1 MIRARAGAA
10 VHAARLELQM
20 KRAEQREREAL
31 ARAGALI
38 AASERV
44 PASGEPPA
52 LVAEARRLR
61 LALEAHSAAVARSLE
76 ADRADYPAVAAWMRP
91 LVVLRG
97 LSARAVLRH
106 QVARCERELRPL
118 HERLAA
124 AALAEP
130 GAAGASVPGTLAE
143 AIRGARAERDTAL
156 AERTRRLE
164 AFEGKALPPWLGWV
178 AEEGKALGRSLVKQ
192 LQGQLLPRASALAG
206 LAAGWWVAHT
216 YTDSRPRSLLRSVG
230 IGHGGTHVVS
240 GDTYRAMSFWLP
252 IAAAAICAY
261 LGDRMARWV
270 RSRYQPGAGANGE
283 ANTAGAD
290 PR

>member
-10 VHAARLELQM
+10 VHAARLEIQM

-31 ARAGALI
+31 ARAGALL
-38 AASERV
+38 AASDRV
-44 PASGEPPA
+44 PASGELQA
-52 LVAEARRLR
+52 LAAEARRLR
-61 LALEAHSAAVARSLE
+61 LELEAHSGAVARSLE
-76 ADRADYPAVAAWMRP
+76 ADRADYPAVAAWVRP

-130 GAAGASVPGTLAE
+130 GATGASVPGTLAD

-156 AERTRRLE
+156 AERTRRLA

-178 AEEGKALGRSLVKQ
+178 ADEGKALGRSLVKQ
-192 LQGQLLPRASALAG
+192 LQGQFLPRASALAG

-216 YTDSRPRSLLRSVG
+216 YTDSRPRSLLRSIG

-240 GDTYRAMSFWLP
+240 GDTYRALSFWLP
-252 IAAAAICAY
+252 IAAAAVCAY
-261 LGDRMARWV
+261 LGDRVARWV
-270 RSRYQPGAGANGE
+270 RGRYQPSGGADGE
-283 ANTAGAD
+283 ASAAGAD

>member
-10 VHAARLELQM
+10 VHAARLEIQM

-31 ARAGALI
+31 ARAGALL

-44 PASGEPPA
+44 PASGELQA
-52 LVAEARRLR
+52 LAAEARRLR
-61 LALEAHSAAVARSLE
+61 LELEAHSGAVARSLE
-76 ADRADYPAVAAWMRP
+76 ADRADYPAVAAWVRP

-130 GAAGASVPGTLAE
+130 GATGASVPGTLAE

-156 AERTRRLE
+156 AERTRRLA

-178 AEEGKALGRSLVKQ
+178 ADEGKALGRSLVKQ
-192 LQGQLLPRASALAG
+192 LQGQFLPRASALAG

-216 YTDSRPRSLLRSVG
+216 YTDSRPRSLLRSIG

-240 GDTYRAMSFWLP
+240 GDTYRALSFWLP
-252 IAAAAICAY
+252 IAAAAVCAY
-261 LGDRMARWV
+261 LGDRVARWV
-270 RSRYQPGAGANGE
+270 RGRYQPSGGADGE
-283 ANTAGAD
+283 ASAAGAD

>member
-10 VHAARLELQM
+10 VHAARLEFQM

-31 ARAGALI
+31 ARAGELL
-38 AASERV
+38 AASERA
-44 PASGEPPA
+44 PAHGEPQA
-52 LVAEARRLR
+52 LAAEAQRLR
-61 LALEAHSAAVARSLE
+61 LELEAHSAAVARSLE
-76 ADRADYPAVAAWMRP
+76 ADRADYAAVAGWMRP

-106 QVARCERELRPL
+106 QVARCQRELRPL

-130 GAAGASVPGTLAE
+130 GTAGASIPGTLAE
-143 AIRGARAERDTAL
+143 AIRGARAERETAL

-164 AFEGKALPPWLGWV
+164 AFDGKALPPWLGWM
-178 AEEGKALGRSLVKQ
+178 ADEGKALGRSLVKQ

-216 YTDSRPRSLLRSVG
+216 YTDSRPRSLLRSIG

-240 GDTYRAMSFWLP
+240 GDTYRALSFWLP
-252 IAAAAICAY
+252 IAAAAVCAY
-261 LGDRMARWV
+261 LGDRLARWV
-270 RSRYQPGAGANGE
+270 RQRYQTPRAANARAE
-283 ANTAGAD
+283 IK
-290 PR
+290 

>member
-10 VHAARLELQM
+10 VHAARLEIQM

-31 ARAGALI
+31 ARAGALL
-38 AASERV
+38 AASDRV
-44 PASGEPPA
+44 PASGELQA
-52 LVAEARRLR
+52 LAAEARRLR
-61 LALEAHSAAVARSLE
+61 LELEAHSGAVARSLE

-130 GAAGASVPGTLAE
+130 GATGASVPGTLAD

-156 AERTRRLE
+156 AERTRRLA

-178 AEEGKALGRSLVKQ
+178 ADEGKALGRSLVKQ
-192 LQGQLLPRASALAG
+192 LQGQFLPRASALAG

-216 YTDSRPRSLLRSVG
+216 YTDSRPRSLLRSIG

-240 GDTYRAMSFWLP
+240 GDTYRALSFWLP
-252 IAAAAICAY
+252 IAAAAVCAY
-261 LGDRMARWV
+261 LGDRVARWV
-270 RSRYQPGAGANGE
+270 RGRYQPSGGADGE
-283 ANTAGAD
+283 ASAAGAD

>member
-10 VHAARLELQM
+10 VHAARLEFQM
-20 KRAEQREREAL
+20 KRAEQRERDAL
-31 ARAGALI
+31 ARAGELL
-38 AASERV
+38 AASERA
-44 PASGEPPA
+44 PAHGEPQA
-52 LVAEARRLR
+52 LAAEAQRLR
-61 LALEAHSAAVARSLE
+61 LELEAHSAAVARSLE
-76 ADRADYPAVAAWMRP
+76 ADRTDYAAVAGWMCP

-97 LSARAVLRH
+97 LAARAVLRH
-106 QVARCERELRPL
+106 RVARCQRELRPL

-143 AIRGARAERDTAL
+143 AIRGARAERETAL

-164 AFEGKALPPWLGWV
+164 AFDGKALPPWLGWV
-178 AEEGKALGRSLVKQ
+178 ADEGKALGRSLVKQ

-252 IAAAAICAY
+252 IAAAAVCAY
-261 LGDRMARWV
+261 LGDRLARWV
-270 RSRYQPGAGANGE
+270 RSRYQP
-283 ANTAGAD
+283 AGAD
-290 PR
+290 PK

>member
-10 VHAARLELQM
+10 VHAARLEFQM

-31 ARAGALI
+31 ARAGAVL
-38 AASERV
+38 AASERA
-44 PASGEPPA
+44 PASGEPQVLA
-52 LVAEARRLR
+52 AEARRLR
-61 LALEAHSAAVARSLE
+61 HELEARSAAVARSLA
-76 ADRADYPAVAAWMRP
+76 ADRADYPTVAAWMRP

-106 QVARCERELRPL
+106 QIARCNRELRPL

-130 GAAGASVPGTLAE
+130 GAGASVPGTLAE
-143 AIRGARAERDTAL
+143 AIRGARAERATAM

-164 AFEGKALPPWLGWV
+164 AFDNRAVPRWLGWI
-178 AEEGKALGRSLVKQ
+178 AEEGKALGQSLVKQ
-192 LQGQLLPRASALAG
+192 LRGQLLPRASALAG

-216 YTDSRPRSLLRSVG
+216 YTDSRPRSLLRSIG

-240 GDTYRAMSFWLP
+240 GDTYRALSFWLP
-252 IAAAAICAY
+252 IAAAAVCAY
-261 LGDRMARWV
+261 LGDRIARWV
-270 RSRYQPGAGANGE
+270 RSRYQPAE
-283 ANTAGAD
+283 TD

>member
-10 VHAARLELQM
+10 VHAARLEFQM

-31 ARAGALI
+31 ARAGQLL

-44 PASGEPPA
+44 PAPGEPQA

-61 LALEAHSAAVARSLE
+61 LELEAHSTAVTRSLE
-76 ADRADYPAVAAWMRP
+76 ADRTDYAAVAGWMRP

-97 LSARAVLRH
+97 LSTRAVLRH
-106 QVARCERELRPL
+106 QAARCERELRPL

-130 GAAGASVPGTLAE
+130 GASGAGVPGTLAE
-143 AIRGARAERDTAL
+143 AIRSARAERETAL
-156 AERTRRLE
+156 AERTRRLQT
-164 AFEGKALPPWLGWV
+164 FDGRALPPWLGWI
-178 AEEGKALGRSLVKQ
+178 ADEGKALGRSLVKQ

-206 LAAGWWVAHT
+206 LVAGWWVART
-216 YTDSRPRSLLRSVG
+216 YTDSRPRSLLRSIG

-252 IAAAAICAY
+252 IAAAAVSAY
-261 LGDRMARWV
+261 LGDRIARWV
-270 RSRYQPGAGANGE
+270 RQRYQAPPTANARAE
-283 ANTAGAD
+283 IK
-290 PR
+290 